1 MIIENSFD
9 LTGHS
14 DCFYEYND
22 EYGVLKV
29 HVQSC
34 NTRLEPE
41 DRDNWVETIYT
52 KTLSSNFQYTQKELD
67 DITIGVLKKHW
78 VKIDWI

>member
-9 LTGHS
+9 LTVHS

-22 EYGVLKV
+22 EYGLLKV

-34 NTRLEPE
+34 NTRLDPE
-41 DRDNWVETIYT
+41 DRDNWEETIYT
-52 KTLSSNFQYTQKELD
+52 KTLSSNLQYTKKELD

-78 VKIDWI
+78 

>member
-22 EYGVLKV
+22 EYGLLKV

-34 NTRLEPE
+34 NTRLDPE

-52 KTLSSNFQYTQKELD
+52 KTLSSNLQYTKKELD

>member
-22 EYGVLKV
+22 EYGLLKV

-34 NTRLEPE
+34 NTKLDPE

-52 KTLSSNFQYTQKELD
+52 KTLSSNLQYTQKDLD

>member
-34 NTRLEPE
+34 NTRLELE

-52 KTLSSNFQYTQKELD
+52 KTLSSNLQYTQKELD

>member
-22 EYGVLKV
+22 EYGLLKV

-34 NTRLEPE
+34 NTRLDPE

-52 KTLSSNFQYTQKELD
+52 KALSSNLQYTKKELD

>member
-34 NTRLEPE
+34 NTRLELE

-52 KTLSSNFQYTQKELD
+52 KALSSNLQYTKKELD

>member
-34 NTRLEPE
+34 NKRLELE

-52 KTLSSNFQYTQKELD
+52 KTLSSNLQYTQKELD

>member
-52 KTLSSNFQYTQKELD
+52 KTLSSNLQYPQKELD

>member
-34 NTRLEPE
+34 NTRLDPE

-52 KTLSSNFQYTQKELD
+52 KTLSSNLQYTPKELD